1 MTLSII
7 LISLGTGFSYLL
19 VATVYLIACYVLI
32 KTLKKGGN
40 GKTGIFLAAGLC
52 MLMVLQIS
60 HWYKLEVER
69 EKQNSELVERSP
81 EIYTLLSDNFQQFD
95 KNQDGQIDAGELA
108 HYKTTCSC
116 STATVTY
123 LNAKLHSIG
132 NLRAVSGSDSL
143 MFTINREDLE
153 ALKRAAL
160 ESFQTTQ

>member
-7 LISLGTGFSYLL
+7 PISLGTGFSYLL
-19 VATVYLIACYVLI
+19 VATIYLIVCYILI
-32 KTLKKGGN
+32 KTLKKAGN

-52 MLMVLQIS
+52 VIMILQIS

-69 EKQNSELVERSP
+69 EKQKSELIERSP
-81 EIYTLLSDNFQQFD
+81 EIYTLLSDKFQQFD

-116 STATVTY
+116 NAATVSY
-123 LNAKLHSIG
+123 LNAKLQSIG
-132 NLRAVSGSDSL
+132 DLRAVSGSDSL

-153 ALKRAAL
+153 ALKGAAL
-160 ESFQTTQ
+160 ESFQMTQ